1 MIRLHNLFGNKRL
14 STKLGSEVAEPPPA
28 SGAELRP
35 NVAEEVPN
43 PGAESKRASTRAAV
57 EPTPEPDAVPQSD
70 AVGIAA
76 SARTPSGPQAKDL
89 RKGEYYEVKFI
100 EVLTNLLTISRT
112 SLDSSQTEDWFKQ
125 ILQAV
130 RKIVRKLRLT
140 SWIMSLFGLG
150 WLAAAALE
158 QDPVARLVVLSR
170 KLSETEPP
178 YGYYREAYFAALLIL
193 QQTDDVTVQ
202 TVLDDLEYATSRN
215 SPIRTVMTS
224 VGRTI
229 IGTLLALVFASAIY
243 FLLVVFAGR
252 DWIEAFTS
260 QYIPFVST
268 PLLLSALLGM
278 AGSTVSIFFRL
289 GDFEG
294 PTRKSQQFLQMTGL
308 MLPLIGAIFAFVL
321 AAVIVSGIIN
331 LELGAGG
338 PKLTGSQASPYVFIV
353 IGFWQVLASASR
365 AGCSRGSRP

>member
-1 MIRLHNLFGNKRL
+1 
-14 STKLGSEVAEPPPA
+14 
-28 SGAELRP
+28 
-35 NVAEEVPN
+35 
-43 PGAESKRASTRAAV
+43 
-57 EPTPEPDAVPQSD
+57 
-70 AVGIAA
+70 
-76 SARTPSGPQAKDL
+76 
-89 RKGEYYEVKFI
+89 
-100 EVLTNLLTISRT
+100 
-112 SLDSSQTEDWFKQ
+112 
-125 ILQAV
+125 
-130 RKIVRKLRLT
+130 
-140 SWIMSLFGLG
+140 
-150 WLAAAALE
+150 
-158 QDPVARLVVLSR
+158 
-170 KLSETEPP
+170 
-178 YGYYREAYFAALLIL
+178 
-193 QQTDDVTVQ
+193 
-202 TVLDDLEYATSRN
+202 
-215 SPIRTVMTS
+215 MTS